1 MQKREASAR
10 QCRGIRVIVLLAL
23 SLGFAVPV
31 GADNWPRFRGPNGQ
45 GISDAKT
52 IPAKWSPQ
60 EYNWK
65 LELPGGGHS
74 SPVVWDDKVFVTCAD
89 EKAQKGILLCV
100 RASDGREL
108 WRKECA
114 LDKVRMNAL
123 NNYAAATP
131 ALDGD
136 RIYLFWPGVD
146 ETTLVALTHD
156 GREVWTA
163 KLPGNRTQHGM
174 GSSPIVFG
182 EYVIVTREQDQKSGG
197 DIPSLWLAVDRKT
210 GRVQWRYEHPKSA
223 NASYSTPCVYR
234 DQQGRDELVFTSNS
248 HGLAA
253 LDAGTGKLLWKTPA
267 VLPARVVS
275 SPFLAG
281 DLVIGTCGEGGRGI
295 RLSAIRPPDGTSS
308 DATEVYGLQSAVV
321 PYVPTSVVHEGF
333 FFGFHD
339 GGVVSCFRI
348 ATGEVLWSQKPAG
361 RYFGSP
367 VCVDGKLYCITTD
380 GDVVVLRAGPKYE
393 LLAEN
398 PLGEKSHATPAVANG
413 RMFLRTFSHLLSVGG
428 GKE

>member
-1 MQKREASAR
+1 M
-10 QCRGIRVIVLLAL
+10 GIALAL
-23 SLGFAVPV
+23 LVAFVMPAR
-31 GADNWPRFRGPNGQ
+31 ADHWPRFRGPNGQ

-52 IPAKWSPQ
+52 VPVKWSPQ

-65 LELPGGGHS
+65 IELPGGGHS

-89 EKAQKGILLCV
+89 EKALKGIVLCV
-100 RASDGREL
+100 RASDGREV
-108 WRKECA
+108 WRKECG

-131 ALDGD
+131 ALDD
-136 RIYLFWPGVD
+136 DHIYLFWPGVE

-156 GREVWTA
+156 GREVWTT
-163 KLPGNRTQHGM
+163 KLPGIRAQHGM
-174 GSSPIVFG
+174 GSSPIVCG
-182 EYVIVTREQDQKSGG
+182 EHVIVTREQDQKSGG
-197 DIPSLWLAVDRKT
+197 AIASIWLAVDRKS
-210 GRVQWRYEHPKSA
+210 GQIRWRYEHPESA

-234 DQQGRDELVFTSNS
+234 DRQGRDQLVFTSNS
-248 HGLAA
+248 HGIAA
-253 LDAGTGKLLWKTPA
+253 LNPTTGDLLWKTPA
-267 VLPARVVS
+267 ALPARVVS

-281 DLVIGTCGEGGRGI
+281 DMVIGTCGEGGRGI
-295 RLSAIRPPDGTSS
+295 RLAAIQPPDAGSS
-308 DATEVYGLQSAVV
+308 SAVVEAYGLKSNVV
-321 PYVPTSVVHEGF
+321 PYVPTSVVHDGF

-339 GGVVSCFRI
+339 GGMVSCFRI

-361 RYFGSP
+361 HYFGSP

-393 LLAEN
+393 LLGLN
-398 PLGEKSHATPAVANG
+398 PLGEMSHATPAVANG
-413 RMFLRTFSHLLSVGG
+413 RMLLRTFSHLISVGG

>member
-1 MQKREASAR
+1 MHRCKGLVRGRGTGRVILVLALLSAVALPASAEDW
-10 QCRGIRVIVLLAL
+10 A
-23 SLGFAVPV
+23 
-31 GADNWPRFRGPNGQ
+31 RFRGPNGQ
-45 GISDAKT
+45 GISEAKT
-52 IPAKWSPQ
+52 IPGKWSPQ

-65 LELPGGGHS
+65 IELPGGGHS

-89 EKAQKGILLCV
+89 EKALKGILLCV
-100 RASDGREL
+100 RAADGREL
-108 WRKECA
+108 WRKECG

-131 ALDGD
+131 ALDEE

-146 ETTLVALTHD
+146 QTLLMALTHD
-156 GREVWTA
+156 GGEVWTA
-163 KLPGNRTQHGM
+163 KLPGNRTQHGV
-174 GSSPIVFG
+174 GSSPIVVG
-182 EYVIVTREQDQKSGG
+182 ENVIVTREQDQKSGG
-197 DIPSLWLAVDRKT
+197 DIPSAWLAVNRKS
-210 GRVQWRYEHPKSA
+210 GQIQWRYEHPKNA

-234 DQQGRDELVFTSNS
+234 DKQGRDELIFTSNS

-253 LDAGTGKLLWKTPA
+253 LDSATGKLLWQTPA
-267 VLPARVVS
+267 TLPARVVS

-281 DLVIGTCGEGGRGI
+281 DLVLGTCGEGGRGV
-295 RLSAIRPPDGTSS
+295 RLSAVRPPEAASS
-308 DATEVYGLQSAVV
+308 DVKEVYGLQSNVV
-321 PYVPTSVVHEGF
+321 PYVPTSVVHDEF

-361 RYFGSP
+361 RYYGSP
-367 VCVDGKLYCITTD
+367 ICVDGKLYCITID

-393 LLAEN
+393 LLGVN

-413 RMFLRTFSHLLSVGG
+413 RMFLRTFFHLISIGG
-428 GKE
+428 RAE